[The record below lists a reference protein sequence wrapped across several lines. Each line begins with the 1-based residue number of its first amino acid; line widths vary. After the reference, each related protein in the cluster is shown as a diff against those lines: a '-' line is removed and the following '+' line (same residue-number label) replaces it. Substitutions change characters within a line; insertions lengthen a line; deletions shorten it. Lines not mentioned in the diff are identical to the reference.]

1 MWVSPLDAAQP
12 AFEPSSEIPLELRPF
27 AKVSVIAQEGLSDFE
42 LLRSY
47 LIADVQPRSFLEWL
61 WTFDLAEICWE
72 ILYCR
77 EMKAKA
83 LQALREAVDEGSIF
97 RTKDM
102 SKRRRCRDVES
113 GNTSEAERVLLFA
126 DALMETVQRRRFVLL
141 KEMNT
146 NRAFKAR
153 AVAYVQASHC

>member
-12 AFEPSSEIPLELRPF
+12 AFEPCTEIPLELRPF
-27 AKVSVIAQEGLSDFE
+27 AKVSAIAQERVEDFE
-42 LLRSY
+42 RLRAY

-83 LQALREAVDEGSIF
+83 LCALREAVEEGAL
-97 RTKDM
+97 RGTRAL
-102 SKRRRCRDVES
+102 SKQRRCRGARPRDVIER
-113 GNTSEAERVLLFA
+113 ERVLLFA
-126 DALMETVQRRRFVLL
+126 DAFMETVQRRWFVLL

-153 AVAYVQASHC
+153 AVAYIQSSHC

>member
-1 MWVSPLDAAQP
+1 MWVSPFDAAQP
-12 AFEPSSEIPLELRPF
+12 AFEPCSDIPLELRPF
-27 AKVSVIAQEGLSDFE
+27 AKVSVIAQERLTDFE

-83 LQALREAVDEGSIF
+83 LHALREAVEGSATRKTRDI
-97 RTKDM
+97 
-102 SKRRRCRDVES
+102 SKRGRCRDTRPQDAV
-113 GNTSEAERVLLFA
+113 EAERVLLFA
-126 DALMETVQRRRFVLL
+126 DSLMETVQRRRFVLL